1 MHNVRENIERLSRKI
16 DKVLNHV
23 RNCLH
28 EKGENPPYYQAFHDY
43 LYKSLV
49 VVDASTH
56 ALRADQF
63 IVGLDKVNARFIVFS
78 DTNPDGYKLFA
89 YPFEDAIHN
98 MNTIDGEN
106 NTTRVR
112 ARPVPYVLRHVARLR
127 DYIEYDLPWYY
138 DNNHNEIQ
146 THNNDGIA
154 TQIDLIS
161 SLSPSEYLTS
171 SCIQGWKD
179 KYIQLQ
185 EDALQACDDITA
197 EVNPFITYLD
207 GVEDRAA
214 VESHIAQQTQQN
226 NNQHDPKE
234 NGNEHD

>member
-1 MHNVRENIERLSRKI
+1 MQNDRENIERLSRKI

-43 LYKSLV
+43 LYKSLI
-49 VVDASTH
+49 VVDANTH
-56 ALRADQF
+56 ALQADQF
-63 IVGLDKVNARFIVFS
+63 IVGVDKDSSRFIVFS

-127 DYIEYDLPWYY
+127 DYIEYDLPRYY

-146 THNNDGIA
+146 SHNNDGIA
-154 TQIDLIS
+154 TQIELIS
-161 SLSPSEYLTS
+161 SLSPSEYITA

-179 KYIQLQ
+179 KYTQLQ
-185 EDALQACDDITA
+185 ENALQACDGVNKEVDAFTA
-197 EVNPFITYLD
+197 YLD
-207 GVEDRAA
+207 DVNDRAA
-214 VESHIAQQTQQN
+214 VENHISRQVQQN
-226 NNQHDPKE
+226 NKNDKE

>member
-1 MHNVRENIERLSRKI
+1 MQNDRENIERLSRKI

-23 RNCLH
+23 RNCLY

-43 LYKSLV
+43 LYKSLA
-49 VVDASTH
+49 VVDASTRV
-56 ALRADQF
+56 LRADQF
-63 IVGLDKVNARFIVFS
+63 IVGVDKDNARFIVFS

-127 DYIEYDLPWYY
+127 DYIEYDLPRYY

-154 TQIDLIS
+154 TQIELIS
-161 SLSPSEYLTS
+161 SLSPSEYLTAT
-171 SCIQGWKD
+171 CIQSWKD

-185 EDALQACDDITA
+185 EDALQACNGVNK
-197 EVNPFITYLD
+197 EVDPFIAYLD
-207 GVEDRAA
+207 SVEDRAA
-214 VESHIAQQTQQN
+214 EQNHVVRDAQQNFN
-226 NNQHDPKE
+226 NNKKE